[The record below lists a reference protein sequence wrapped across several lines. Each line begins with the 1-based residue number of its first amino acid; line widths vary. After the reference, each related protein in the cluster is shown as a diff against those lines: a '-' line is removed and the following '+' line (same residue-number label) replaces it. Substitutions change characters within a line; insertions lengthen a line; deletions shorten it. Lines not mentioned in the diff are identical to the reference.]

1 MLKIKVFVWVTVNCA
16 VLLFAEKL
24 RKKQQPDLGTG
35 SVL

>member
-1 MLKIKVFVWVTVNCA
+1 MGYCKLCSAFVCRFEQP
-16 VLLFAEKL
+16 FAEKL